1 LSCHFKGLFIQFST
15 HESTL
20 LEKGPWQEEAVSVY
34 LAVGEKYYVNGQLV
48 PRDNLRARLLQELSH
63 RLVWTVYFE
72 GDHDALNMN
81 AIYAMDTIQG
91 LGARLIWITPK
102 IREELQHRSGAAVT
116 PAASQTERKFR

>member
-1 LSCHFKGLFIQFST
+1 M
-15 HESTL
+15 
-20 LEKGPWQEEAVSVY
+20 
-34 LAVGEKYYVNGQLV
+34 
-48 PRDNLRARLLQELSH
+48 
-63 RLVWTVYFE
+63 VWTVYFE
-72 GDHDALNMN
+72 GDYDTLNMN